1 MYSKVIRKTFQ
12 QLTNQEVY
20 QILDI
25 RNDVFVIEQKI
36 FYLDTDFKDQH
47 CIHYFIMDDEQMV
60 SYLRLIPQKVKYD
73 EYSIGRV
80 ATKKAYRRQG
90 LAEKLVMQAMQDI
103 KGFPVRI
110 SVQAYL
116 RTYYEKMGFK
126 VVKDVYLEENIP
138 HYEMLHENK

>member
-1 MYSKVIRKTFQ
+1 MYSKVISKKFEL
-12 QLTNQEVY
+12 LTNQEVY

-47 CIHYFIMDDEQMV
+47 CIHYFIMDDDQMI
-60 SYLRLIPQKVKYD
+60 SYLRLIPPNLKYQ

-90 LAEKLVMQAMQDI
+90 LAQKLVMQAMQDI
-103 KGFPVRI
+103 KGQPVRI
-110 SVQAYL
+110 SGQAYL
-116 RTYYEKMGFK
+116 KSYYEKMGFK
-126 VVKDVYLEENIP
+126 VVKDLYLEENIP